1 MAARETTV
9 NVRASHTEKQVWQ
22 QAALNAGYS
31 HHENGAPVGSVSKWL
46 RALAETAT
54 AGGK

>member
-22 QAALNAGYS
+22 QAALNAGHS
-31 HHENGAPVGSVSKWL
+31 HHENGVPVGSISKWL
-46 RALAETAT
+46 RELAEA
-54 AGGK
+54 AAK